1 MKCMEGYH
9 KQKLL
14 SDNFYDVV
22 SYIKYHDTEAMK
34 RLSQKSR
41 MEKLFE
47 RIEMEEGANCVW
59 GACLRREVQAWSF
72 IRGEIHIQD
81 GLCYYKIC
89 KRESRIPIQPFTYKT
104 RILDYKWESRI
115 SIYPA
120 KCKIV

>member
-47 RIEMEEGANCVW
+47 RIEMEEGANCV
-59 GACLRREVQAWSF
+59 
-72 IRGEIHIQD
+72 
-81 GLCYYKIC
+81 
-89 KRESRIPIQPFTYKT
+89 
-104 RILDYKWESRI
+104 
-115 SIYPA
+115 
-120 KCKIV
+120 